1 MLKFW
6 NTLLEIYLIFE
17 TLESVNRDFPQFK
30 LGYV

>member
-6 NTLLEIYLIFE
+6 NILLEIYLTFE
-17 TLESVNRDFPQFK
+17 TLESVNRDVPQFK